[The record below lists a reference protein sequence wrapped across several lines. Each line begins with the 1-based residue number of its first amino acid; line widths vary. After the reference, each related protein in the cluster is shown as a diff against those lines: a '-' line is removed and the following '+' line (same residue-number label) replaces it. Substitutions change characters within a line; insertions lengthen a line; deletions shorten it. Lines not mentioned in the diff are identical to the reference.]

1 MTYPQRDSSS
11 RSSKGSHR
19 LICEMSVWF
28 FWFFRR
34 SAATEEARSG
44 RAEVSDA
51 RRPRNRENGDDALTR
66 AADARPRGRERGGA
80 LAVPLRDLRRSATRR
95 GEKTRATGEAFG
107 VDARRSPRRRG
118 TGTRAYLGD
127 PRVEIQTLPH
137 DRPRASR
144 DDSGPAS
151 ASSRPR
157 EWFCG
162 AARSREPP
170 RLRQRTR
177 AARCKPRLGSF
188 CGAFHCARR
197 PKQTRDKL
205 APIVGIIRDASE
217 TYSTLLTH
225 APSHDI
231 RHENPLKERT
241 P

>member
-11 RSSKGSHR
+11 LSSRGSHR

-44 RAEVSDA
+44 RAAVSDA

-66 AADARPRGRERGGA
+66 AADARPRGREWGGA

-107 VDARRSPRRRG
+107 VDARRRGGAAPARARTLAIHASRSRPFPMTARARLATTRVPRARRPD
-118 TGTRAYLGD
+118 RASGSAA
-127 PRVEIQTLPH
+127 
-137 DRPRASR
+137 RPVRASR
-144 DDSGPAS
+144 
-151 ASSRPR
+151 
-157 EWFCG
+157 
-162 AARSREPP
+162 
-170 RLRQRTR
+170 
-177 AARCKPRLGSF
+177 LGCVKGLERRDESHGWEVLPHF
-188 CGAFHCARR
+188 TGHCARR

-205 APIVGIIRDASE
+205 GPIVGIIRDASE

-231 RHENPLKERT
+231 RHENPLPRT
-241 P
+241 PY